1 VSNATGLTS
10 LSSATINAI
19 TGIFQLDELTVLSTL
34 SFTQLSA
41 VGSISWSALP
51 VLQQLT
57 FPSFIK
63 QAQDVLITN
72 TFLSSLEGINL
83 ETVRN
88 LNINNNNRLTEFS
101 TQVANITGLLNIEAN
116 GRSLDVEFPNL
127 ETAANMT
134 FRNVSS
140 VSIPSLATVNGSLGF
155 YGNYLESIYAPNLT
169 TLGSTTEQNTG
180 SLAFVANGDL
190 TNISFPQLSF
200 VSGAFQIANNT
211 DLNNITFPALKTVRG
226 AIDFAGNFSTYVSH
240 AHALLNIAN
249 FPSSPQLPS
258 LNIVAGGFNMQSTA
272 QIDCSIY
279 DKLKGNVIQGTYDCV
294 SATTDAKSGVGS
306 ATSSGSSSTPSS
318 SKGAAVSY
326 GVNEAVAGLS
336 VFGGILQ
343 MLL

>member
-1 VSNATGLTS
+1 VTNATQLTS
-10 LSSATINAI
+10 LSSATVNSIS
-19 TGIFQLDELTVLSTL
+19 GIFHLDQLTVLSTL
-34 SFTQLSA
+34 SFTQLSG
-41 VGSISWSALP
+41 VGSIEWSALP

-63 QAQDVLITN
+63 KATDVLITN
-72 TFLSSLEGINL
+72 TFLSSLEGLNL
-83 ETVRN
+83 DTVRK
-88 LNINNNNRLTEFS
+88 LDINNNKFLTQFS

-116 GRSLDVEFPNL
+116 SQDLVVEFPNL

-155 YGNYLESIYAPNLT
+155 YGNYLQNLSAPNLT

-180 SLAFVANGDL
+180 SLAFVGNGDL

-211 DLNNITFPALKTVRG
+211 DLFNISFPALKTVRG
-226 AIDFAGNFSTYVSH
+226 AIDFAGNFST
-240 AHALLNIAN
+240 
-249 FPSSPQLPS
+249 PQLPA
-258 LNIVAGGFNMQSTA
+258 LNNVAGGFNMQSTA
-272 QIDCSIY
+272 QIDCGVY
-279 DKLKGNVIQGTYDCV
+279 DKLHGNVIQGTYGCV
-294 SATTDAKSGVGS
+294 SATPDAKSGVGS
-306 ATSSGSSSTPSS
+306 ATSSGSSSKPSS
-318 SKGAAVSY
+318 SKAAAVSY